1 MRVLKLI
8 LLAILSGLLLGASWF
23 SPFTWLAFVAFVPL
37 LVLTHRVEHSHI
49 KRKKLTVF
57 LLAYLTFIIW
67 NVFDTW
73 WIWYASDG
81 GAVAAFVANSLLMA
95 LTYLLFFTLYR
106 RVQRWSYSVWI
117 LPPVWLAFEY
127 LHTKWDLA
135 WTWLTLGNV
144 FAFEHNWVQ
153 WYEFTGVSGGTLW
166 ILIVNILLYTILKT
180 KFQESKIRM
189 AAVVL
194 IVLIPIGIS
203 RAIIST
209 SSLQTDSKLNQQVLI
224 VQPNIDPYNDKF
236 NGNFQGQLQG
246 VYHKIKN
253 KITPKTKYVA
263 LPETF
268 LTESLWENNLEE
280 SYSIKFLKDSLLAKF
295 PNLNIVIG
303 ATTFYQYNKNE
314 KLSATARAF
323 DNNPDIF
330 YDVFNTAIQLNKEGI
345 KFYHKSKL
353 VPGVERMPYPALF
366 KPLEELAINL
376 GGTFGS
382 LGTQNTRDVFFNA
395 DKSVGVAPV
404 VCYES
409 IFGEYVTGYINNGA
423 SLIFIITND
432 GWWRDTPGYKQ
443 HLAYA
448 RLRAIETRRQIARSA
463 NTGISCVVDELGNLH
478 AEQPWW
484 KEGYIMANLTPNNQ
498 KTFYVRFGDV
508 LSKLAVL
515 LTFLIIGHSIFL
527 GFNKPNNS

>member
-1 MRVLKLI
+1 MRALKL
-8 LLAILSGLLLGASWF
+8 LALAILSGLLLGASWF

-37 LVLTHRVEHSHI
+37 LILTQEIQNSNI
-49 KRKKLTVF
+49 KRKKFTVF
-57 LLAYLTFIIW
+57 LLAYIAFLIW
-67 NVFDTW
+67 NISDTW

-81 GAVAAFVANSLLMA
+81 GSVAAFVANSLLMA
-95 LTYLLFFTLYR
+95 LTYLLYFTLRR
-106 RVQRWSYSVWI
+106 RVKGSIYSIWI
-117 LPPVWLAFEY
+117 LIPVWLSFEY

-153 WYEFTGVSGGTLW
+153 WYEFTGVSGGTVW
-166 ILIVNILLYTILKT
+166 IFIVNIILYQILQSKL
-180 KFQESKIRM
+180 QESKIRL
-189 AAVVL
+189 AAVAL
-194 IVLIPIGIS
+194 IILIPIGIS
-203 RAIIST
+203 RILIST
-209 SSLQTDSKLNQQVLI
+209 SSLQTNSKTDQQVLI

-236 NGNFQGQLQG
+236 NGDFQGQLQG
-246 VYHKIKN
+246 VYNKIKN
-253 KITPKTKYVA
+253 KITLKTKYVA

-268 LTESLWENNLEE
+268 LTESLWENNIEN

-295 PNLNIVIG
+295 PDLNIVIG
-303 ATTFYQYNKNE
+303 ATTFYQYSKNE
-314 KLSATARAF
+314 KLSVTARAF
-323 DNNPDIF
+323 SDNAEIY
-330 YDVFNTAIQLNKEGI
+330 YDVYNTAIQLNKTGI
-345 KFYHKSKL
+345 QLYHKSKL

-382 LGTQNTRDVFFNA
+382 LGTQDTRDVFFNA
-395 DKSVGVAPV
+395 DKSIGVAPV

-409 IFGEYVTGYINNGA
+409 IFGEYVGDYISNGA
-423 SLIFIITND
+423 NLIFIITND

-484 KEGYIMANLTPNNQ
+484 KEGYIVANLTPNNQ
-498 KTFYVRFGDV
+498 KTFFVRFGDV
-508 LSKLAVL
+508 LAKLASV
-515 LTFLIIGHSIFL
+515 LTFLIIGYSIFL
-527 GFNKPNNS
+527 GFKKPNNS

>member
-1 MRVLKLI
+1 MRALKL
-8 LLAILSGLLLGASWF
+8 LALAILSGLLLGTSWF
-23 SPFTWLAFVAFVPL
+23 PPFTWLVFIAFVPL
-37 LVLTHRVEHSHI
+37 LVLTEQIENSHI
-49 KRKKLTVF
+49 KRKKLFVF
-57 LLAYLTFIIW
+57 LLAYLAFLIW
-67 NVFDTW
+67 NSFDTW

-81 GAVAAFVANSLLMA
+81 GAIAAIIANSLLMA
-95 LTYLLFFTLYR
+95 LTYLLYFTLR
-106 RVQRWSYSVWI
+106 RRMASSIYSIWLLI
-117 LPPVWLAFEY
+117 PVWLSFEY

-153 WYEFTGVSGGTLW
+153 WYEFTGVSGGTAW
-166 ILIVNILLYTILKT
+166 IFVVNIILYQILQAKL
-180 KFQESKIRM
+180 QNSRIRM

-194 IVLIPIGIS
+194 VVLIPIGIS
-203 RAIIST
+203 KIIISNL
-209 SSLQTDSKLNQQVLI
+209 SQQTNNLKSQQVLI

-236 NGNFQGQLQG
+236 NGDFQGQLQG
-246 VYHKIKN
+246 VYNKIKN

-268 LTESLWENNLEE
+268 LTESIWENKLED

-295 PNLNIVIG
+295 PDLNIVVG
-303 ATTFYQYNKNE
+303 ATTFYQYSKNE
-314 KLSATARAF
+314 KLSVTARPF
-323 DNNPDIF
+323 SDNGEIY
-330 YDVFNTAIQLNKEGI
+330 YDVYNTAIQLNKTGI
-345 KFYHKSKL
+345 QLYHKSKL

-382 LGTQNTRDVFFNA
+382 LGTQDTRDVFFNA
-395 DKSVGVAPV
+395 DKTIGVAPV

-409 IFGEYVTGYINNGA
+409 IFGEYVSDYISNGA
-423 SLIFIITND
+423 NLIFIITND

-448 RLRAIETRRQIARSA
+448 RLRSIETRRQIARSA
-463 NTGISCVVDELGNLH
+463 NTGISCVVDELGDLH

-484 KEGYIMANLTPNNQ
+484 KEGYIMANLVPNNQ

-508 LSKLAVL
+508 LSKLASL
-515 LTFLIIGHSIFL
+515 LTILIIGYSIFL
-527 GFNKPNNS
+527 GLKKPNNS

>member
-1 MRVLKLI
+1 MRALKLI

-224 VQPNIDPYNDKF
+224 VQPNIDPYNDK
-236 NGNFQGQLQG
+236 
-246 VYHKIKN
+246 
-253 KITPKTKYVA
+253 
-263 LPETF
+263 
-268 LTESLWENNLEE
+268 
-280 SYSIKFLKDSLLAKF
+280 
-295 PNLNIVIG
+295 
-303 ATTFYQYNKNE
+303 
-314 KLSATARAF
+314 
-323 DNNPDIF
+323 
-330 YDVFNTAIQLNKEGI
+330 
-345 KFYHKSKL
+345 
-353 VPGVERMPYPALF
+353 
-366 KPLEELAINL
+366 
-376 GGTFGS
+376 
-382 LGTQNTRDVFFNA
+382 
-395 DKSVGVAPV
+395 
-404 VCYES
+404 
-409 IFGEYVTGYINNGA
+409 
-423 SLIFIITND
+423 
-432 GWWRDTPGYKQ
+432 
-443 HLAYA
+443 
-448 RLRAIETRRQIARSA
+448 
-463 NTGISCVVDELGNLH
+463 
-478 AEQPWW
+478 
-484 KEGYIMANLTPNNQ
+484 
-498 KTFYVRFGDV
+498 
-508 LSKLAVL
+508 
-515 LTFLIIGHSIFL
+515 
-527 GFNKPNNS
+527 